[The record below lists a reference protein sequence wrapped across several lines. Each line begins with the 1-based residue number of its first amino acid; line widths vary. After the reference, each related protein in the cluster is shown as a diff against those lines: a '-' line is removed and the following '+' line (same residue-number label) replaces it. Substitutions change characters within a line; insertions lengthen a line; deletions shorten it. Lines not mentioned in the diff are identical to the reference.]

1 METIEVHVPRAS
13 IGDELTREL
22 GDRGLTAE
30 LVDDG
35 EQCVLRVSFTDAHD
49 RLLADV
55 TQTIDSWLA
64 ASELPLV
71 VQRANGGCVIR
82 PPGD

>member
-1 METIEVHVPRAS
+1 VETIEVHVPRAS
-13 IGDELTREL
+13 VADELIDEL
-22 GDRGLTAE
+22 AGRGLSAE

-35 EQCVLRVSFTDAHD
+35 EQVALRVSFTDVHE

-55 TQTIDSWLA
+55 TQTIDGWLA
-64 ASELPLV
+64 TRELPLI
-71 VQRANGGCVIR
+71 VQRANGGCVVR